1 MRLTSPFGQR
11 NISYGSKNH
20 KGIDIGATP
29 AGSYGDKIV
38 ASDAGTVTIASTQK
52 GYGKVIYI
60 DHGNGY
66 STRYAHLNNYAV
78 NKGDKVEKG
87 QHIGDMGATGGN
99 YAVHL
104 HFEIRKGETALNP
117 EDFLKGIPY
126 KHV

>member
-1 MRLTSPFGQR
+1 MRLTSPFGMR
-11 NISYGSKNH
+11 WGRPH

-38 ASDAGTVTIASTQK
+38 ASDAGTVTYSSNLST
-52 GYGKVIYI
+52 YGKLIKI

-66 STRYAHLNNYAV
+66 ETRYAHLNSYAV
-78 NKGDKVEKG
+78 KKGDKVEKG
-87 QHIGDMGATGGN
+87 QYIGDMGATGGN

-104 HFEIRKGETALNP
+104 HFEIRKGDTALNP